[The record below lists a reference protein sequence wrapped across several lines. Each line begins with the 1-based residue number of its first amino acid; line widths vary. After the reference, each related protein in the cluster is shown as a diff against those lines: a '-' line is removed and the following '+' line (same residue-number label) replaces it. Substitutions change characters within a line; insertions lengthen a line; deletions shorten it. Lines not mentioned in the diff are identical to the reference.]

1 MAVKKIF
8 LSPSEQFANAYA
20 SGGTNEGAQ
29 MGMLAE
35 LVEERLKKRG
45 FLVKTL
51 HRETMAYK
59 VATADSWGA
68 DLYVCLHSNAY
79 DRKTGGTRIFYWSK
93 SSEGYKAGLRIFDRL
108 APLTPGTSDAMKQD
122 QSLYEIRN
130 PEAPVVYVEVEFHD
144 VAAYAKWIV
153 EHLPEIADAIV
164 RGICDFYGVTYS
176 SKYSV
181 CLGHYS
187 TRAEAENA
195 LKNISITEM
204 EE

>member
-35 LVEERLKKRG
+35 LVEERLKTRG

-68 DLYVCLHSNAY
+68 DLYICLHSNAY

-93 SSEGYKAGLRIFDRL
+93 SSAGYKAGLKIFDRL

-144 VAAYAKWIV
+144 VAAYAKWII

-164 RGICDFYGVTYS
+164 RGICDYYGVTYS

-195 LKNISITEM
+195 LKNISIKEM